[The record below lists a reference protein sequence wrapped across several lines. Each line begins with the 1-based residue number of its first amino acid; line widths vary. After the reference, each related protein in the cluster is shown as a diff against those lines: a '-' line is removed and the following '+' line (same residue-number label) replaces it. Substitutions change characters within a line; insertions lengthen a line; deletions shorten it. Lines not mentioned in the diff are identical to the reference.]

1 MGANCAVSNI
11 DVIHRSKTTIQS
23 SSSSASTLTVK
34 QAEVF
39 NERYEHKGSSSK
51 VSRLLYVRERSTNA
65 EYVCRKIE
73 RWFAPCRDGNAV
85 NTHLRNLNS
94 LDHPHLCKFVEA
106 FEDTEFWYLIYEKA
120 DAMTLFRH
128 IQAGESFCEEDAAEY
143 TRQIAQ
149 SLAVSHEQDIVHGRL
164 SPSKIL
170 IAPMDQDPRE
180 GNSDDEDEPPAQVKI
195 CDHGQGVILREGAID
210 QLQRAKSGNSLEP
223 RRDLVECM
231 APEVAWDEV
240 DKIDRSKA
248 HKMDIW
254 SLGCIVYHMLTGV
267 QPHRAASMEALMDRV
282 KSHSVEFRE
291 DWDIL
296 SQDARQLTE
305 RMLMVNPGLRP
316 SAATLLRH
324 PWLRLRRESL
334 PKARMLRLMRN
345 IRSNVSE
352 GHFKRMVLRII
363 SQQMSSE
370 SHELTRIER
379 AFRFFDKNGDG
390 VLGLDEILAG
400 VRKMDVF
407 EEQEINDIDKELKY
421 LDRDGSQTV
430 NLQEFT
436 AGSLD
441 AKRAFTP
448 ENLWHAFNAF
458 DVDKNGKVS
467 IEEVEDIVRKV
478 EAGLLGT
485 EQVDGLVQKVR
496 KELQPIASQGNIDFN
511 QFVYIATAPTGAPHV
526 GLAIKRDVYTAA
538 YSCIGMDLYKV
549 RQIQPKPWKW
559 QQASRS
565 SGSAYRRASLV
576 VPGRRHSTTGATGG
590 SFASFDESMTKDASP
605 ADKRSTR
612 GQQPTQASEK
622 RRKSSA

>member
-1 MGANCAVSNI
+1 
-11 DVIHRSKTTIQS
+11 
-23 SSSSASTLTVK
+23 
-34 QAEVF
+34 
-39 NERYEHKGSSSK
+39 
-51 VSRLLYVRERSTNA
+51 
-65 EYVCRKIE
+65 
-73 RWFAPCRDGNAV
+73 
-85 NTHLRNLNS
+85 
-94 LDHPHLCKFVEA
+94 
-106 FEDTEFWYLIYEKA
+106 
-120 DAMTLFRH
+120 
-128 IQAGESFCEEDAAEY
+128 
-143 TRQIAQ
+143 
-149 SLAVSHEQDIVHGRL
+149 
-164 SPSKIL
+164 L
-170 IAPMDQDPRE
+170 IAPMDHHDDLRE
-180 GNSDDEDEPPAQVKI
+180 GGASDDEDEPPAQVKI
-195 CDHGQGVILREGAID
+195 CDHGQGMILREGALQ
-210 QLQRAKSGNSLEP
+210 QLQRAQSGNTPEP
-223 RRDLVECM
+223 KRELIECM

-240 DKIDRSKA
+240 DKSDRNKA

-267 QPHRAASMEALMDRV
+267 QPHRAASTEELMDRV
-282 KSHSVEFRE
+282 KSHGVEFRQ

-296 SQDARQLTE
+296 SLEARQLTE

-334 PKARMLRLMRN
+334 PKARMMRLMRN
-345 IRSNVSE
+345 IRSNVTE

-370 SHELTRIER
+370 SRELTHIER

-400 VRKMDVF
+400 VRKMDGF
-407 EEQEINDIDKELKY
+407 TEKEINKIEKELKY

-441 AKRAFTP
+441 AKRAFSP

-458 DVDKNGKVS
+458 DVDGNGKVS
-467 IEEVEDIVRKV
+467 IEEVEEIVRKV

-496 KELQPIASQGNIDFN
+496 NELQPIAPEGDINFD
-511 QFVYIATAPTGAPHV
+511 QFVYIATAPTGAAHR
-526 GLAIKRDVYTAA
+526 GLAMKRDVYTAA
-538 YSCIGMDLYKV
+538 YGCMGIDLYKV
-549 RQIQPKPWKW
+549 REIQPKPWKW

-565 SGSAYRRASLV
+565 SRSAYRRASLV
-576 VPGRRHSTTGATGG
+576 MPGRRHSVTGG
-590 SFASFDESMTKDASP
+590 SFASFDETMIKDASP
-605 ADKRSTR
+605 ADKRSSR

-622 RRKSSA
+622 RRKSV